1 MSYHKSFTT
10 GAAVDQFEPL
20 KLDGSGNVVPMTAA
34 TEKMIGVA
42 AYTAASG
49 DLVAIATEGVF
60 PCLVDGTS
68 AIVAG
73 DDLMGGAGVLVKYAS
88 TTGRRKVAKALEPV
102 ASGTKIIQVLIYAD
116 EQAAEPAP

>member
-1 MSYHKSFTT
+1 MSYHKSYIT

-20 KLDGSGNVVPMTAA
+20 KLDGSGHVVPMTAA

-42 AYTAASG
+42 AISQLASG
-49 DLVAIATEGVF
+49 GQVAVAVEGVF
-60 PCLVDGTS
+60 SCLVSGAS

-102 ASGTKIIQVLIYAD
+102 ASGTKVIQVLIYSD
-116 EQAAEPAP
+116 EQAAEA